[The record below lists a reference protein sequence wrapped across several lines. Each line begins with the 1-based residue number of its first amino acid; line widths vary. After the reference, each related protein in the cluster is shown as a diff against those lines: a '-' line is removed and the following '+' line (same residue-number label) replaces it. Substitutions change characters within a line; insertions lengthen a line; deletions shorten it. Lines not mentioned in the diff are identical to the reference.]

1 MQEYNL
7 NSETDTTKIIIGKL
21 QRMFSSCQ
29 INVLVGSA
37 FSLPQLKTLDNIE
50 SDLTAAILEEDKNKE
65 YNIDTI
71 KSKQIF
77 LKNQL
82 NPFKQPILMAKIS
95 RKKENLLKQLP
106 ILLI

>member
-7 NSETDTTKIIIGKL
+7 YSETDTRKIIIGKL

-37 FSLPQLKTLDNIE
+37 FSLPQLKTLENIE
-50 SDLTAAILEEDKNKE
+50 SDLTTAILEQDENKE
-65 YNIDTI
+65 YKI
-71 KSKQIF
+71 KKIF

-82 NPFKQPILMAKIS
+82 NQFKQPTLMAMIS

>member
-65 YNIDTI
+65 YKEIGE
-71 KSKQIF
+71 K
-77 LKNQL
+77 LK
-82 NPFKQPILMAKIS
+82 I
-95 RKKENLLKQLP
+95 LLKKHLRLK
-106 ILLI
+106 I